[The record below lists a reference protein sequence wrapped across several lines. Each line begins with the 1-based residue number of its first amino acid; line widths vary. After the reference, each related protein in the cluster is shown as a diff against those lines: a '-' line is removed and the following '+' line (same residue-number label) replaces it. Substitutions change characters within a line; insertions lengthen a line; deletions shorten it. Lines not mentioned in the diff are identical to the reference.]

1 MTERA
6 PSTQAK
12 KADAARRVTTY
23 ELSTEL
29 RIAVARLN
37 RRIRAEK
44 ADGDLSDGQFAV
56 LALLHR
62 EGPHTVGE
70 LSEHERVTPP
80 SMNRRVGCL
89 VDAGYVT
96 RTASPDDGRKVV
108 IRATDAGHELVE
120 ETRRRRDAWLF
131 KRLEKLPPDQRKLLV
146 DATRII
152 RQVADS

>member
-37 RRIRAEK
+37 RRMRAEK

-56 LALLHR
+56 LSLLHR
-62 EGPHTVGE
+62 EGPHTVGQ

-131 KRLEKLPPDQRKLLV
+131 KRLERLPPDQRKLLV

-152 RQVADS
+152 REVADS